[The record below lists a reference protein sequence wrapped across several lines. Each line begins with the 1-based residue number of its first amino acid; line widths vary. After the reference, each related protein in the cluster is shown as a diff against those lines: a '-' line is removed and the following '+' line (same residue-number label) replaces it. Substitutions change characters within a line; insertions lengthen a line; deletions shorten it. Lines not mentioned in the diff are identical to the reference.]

1 MERSYYRQP
10 MRMLDICIWTT
21 GLVARGVVCGAGHF
35 YALGFPRLMELE
47 ARGGFTRLGFFHYN
61 TMAEVATVCSVLR
74 DLAGSQ

>member
-1 MERSYYRQP
+1 M
-10 MRMLDICIWTT
+10 
-21 GLVARGVVCGAGHF
+21 VCGAGHF